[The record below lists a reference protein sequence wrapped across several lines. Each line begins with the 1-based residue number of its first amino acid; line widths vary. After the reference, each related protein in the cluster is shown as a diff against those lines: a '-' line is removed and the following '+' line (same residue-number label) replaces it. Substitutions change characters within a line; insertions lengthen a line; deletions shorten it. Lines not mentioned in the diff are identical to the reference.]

1 MAITIKDVAQLAN
14 VVPSTV
20 SRVIAN
26 DPRISEITKV
36 RVRKAM
42 EKLGYHPNLIARSLA
57 NQSTRLIGLV
67 LPCSSNSLYQNPFF
81 PTILQGLN
89 EGVQEKHYSLLL
101 STGKT
106 KDGREVLTIKKEFS
120 FLKAR
125 YTIDA
130 AGIEVH
136 GNWWDMDFQ
145 VLQHGQIVGK
155 VCKEWFTWG
164 DSYKVQIIDEEMETI
179 ITALVVAIDCVKA
192 DQAAASSAA
201 SI

>member
-1 MAITIKDVAQLAN
+1 MRQLYIKQKVFSLSGKFTVKDQQEKDIYYVEGSFMQVPKTFSIMNTARDEVAL
-14 VVPSTV
+14 
-20 SRVIAN
+20 
-26 DPRISEITKV
+26 ITKKV
-36 RVRKAM
+36 FSFLPKF
-42 EKLGYHPNLIARSLA
+42 
-57 NQSTRLIGLV
+57 LV
-67 LPCSSNSLYQNPFF
+67 EVN
-81 PTILQGLN
+81 
-89 EGVQEKHYSLLL
+89 
-101 STGKT
+101 
-106 KDGREVLTIKKEFS
+106 GREVLTIKKEFS

-125 YTIDA
+125 YTIDT

-192 DQAAASSAA
+192 DQAAASSGA